1 MSILDKPDTPP
12 VKKGLVITVMGDA
25 GSGKTSLAATFPTP
39 YYIRTQG
46 EGMPRDAAEPA
57 NTATIGGKL
66 TEDKRQW
73 DETELFDRL
82 MALVREDHPYKT
94 VIIDSVTGLE
104 DLFVS
109 NILAVQPDK
118 QKTMN
123 AAGKGYASEWDT
135 VRAKHG
141 RVRKAA
147 ELLAERKGIH
157 VIFIAHL
164 DVDRIELPDTDPF
177 SKYALQLNKKTA
189 PIFINNVDVVAF
201 LRQSM
206 YLYSGDEGSKK
217 AKTSGDRVAVVTM
230 TPSGISKNRLGIT
243 DDLPFV
249 LGENPFAAYI

>member
-1 MSILDKPDTPP
+1 MSILDKPDTPTT
-12 VKKGLVITVMGDA
+12 KKGLVITIMGDA
-25 GSGKTSLAATFPTP
+25 GSGKTTLASTFPDA
-39 YYIRTQG
+39 YYIKTQG
-46 EGMPRDAAEPA
+46 EGMPRDAVEPA
-57 NTATIGGKL
+57 NTATIGGQM

-73 DETELFDRL
+73 DENELFDRL

-147 ELLAERKGIH
+147 ELLADRKGIH
-157 VIFIAHL
+157 VVFIAHL
-164 DVDRIELPDTDPF
+164 DVDRVELPDTDPF

-201 LRQSM
+201 LRQETFVV
-206 YLYSGDEGSKK
+206 GDEGHKK

-243 DDLPFV
+243 EDLPFV